1 MVLKDIDEC
10 KENHTCDQICI
21 NTNGFTIAH
30 VMVDLFCSMIT
41 GTVKVCSVVYGI
53 IS

>member
-21 NTNGFTIAH
+21 NTNGSYY
-30 VMVDLFCSMIT
+30 CS
-41 GTVKVCSVVYGI
+41 CYGGFVLQHDNRNCEGL
-53 IS
+53 